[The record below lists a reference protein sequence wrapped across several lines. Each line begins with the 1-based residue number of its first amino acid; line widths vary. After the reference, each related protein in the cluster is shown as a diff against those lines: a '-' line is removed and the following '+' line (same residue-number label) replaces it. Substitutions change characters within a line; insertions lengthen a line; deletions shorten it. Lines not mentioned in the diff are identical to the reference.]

1 MQLLEVEYFL
11 LEDERDDYLEKNFGE
26 KLEQTAMRDDSAE
39 ARGKSAKEIIQI
51 LRGMDPTN
59 GKFLTYL
66 VTQYV
71 KPDNQ
76 GNLRYRLEDTEN
88 VRNVLQK
95 FIRYRNT
102 LEKKDI
108 TQYANIQDLFNIIY
122 ELERRNAPTPK
133 TKGEEEREK
142 LEGAKLVLQGPNIK
156 IFEIT
161 TPEAAAAVALKY
173 QTNWCTLGRN
183 HSLNYLRQ
191 GNLFVIVVK
200 TPDRIRAWQ
209 FHYESGQLMNE
220 ADSSINESDKALLSS
235 FPEYL
240 QFIDMMVQRHYTD
253 IRNLK

>member
-26 KLEQTAMRDDSAE
+26 KLEQTAMRDNSPE

-66 VTQYV
+66 ATQYV

-88 VRNVLQK
+88 VRNVLQQ

-108 TQYANIQDLFNIIY
+108 NQYANIQDLFNIIY
-122 ELERRNAPTPK
+122 ELQRRNAPAPK

-173 QTNWCTLGRN
+173 QTKWCVLGRTYAL
-183 HSLNYLRQ
+183 SYLRQ
-191 GNLFVIVVK
+191 GNLYPIIVK
-200 TPDRIRAWQ
+200 TSDRIRAWL
-209 FHYESGQLMNE
+209 FHYESGQLKNE
-220 ADSSINESDKALLSS
+220 ADSEINDSDKALLSS

-253 IRNLK
+253 IKNLK